1 MECAVSR
8 FRLVVA
14 DLDGTL
20 LDPFGHVTPRTKAVT
35 ARLRERGVPL
45 VIATA
50 RRLVGTRLVADAL
63 ELDGPLILYDGAL
76 GLYYPSGRRL
86 LADPLPANNAQS
98 AAEIMARHGL
108 RPIAQHADSLSES
121 LLIGPARDASYDADY
136 LATAG
141 PHIQELP
148 LASLCR
154 GRPDPLRVVA
164 FGPLERLTEA
174 AEAVAKTGCGW
185 QLLPTGNYGTSELSV
200 FSATASKA
208 SAVATLAKRLNISLE
223 QVFAIGDGINDV
235 SLLASVGYGV
245 AMSNGRDEARAVAKA
260 IAPPNDADGAAW
272 AIETYVLGSSDAES
286 SLLGSET
293 PPSTGSVP

>member
-20 LDPFGHVTPRTKAVT
+20 LDPFGHITPRTKAVA
-35 ARLRERGVPL
+35 ARLRERGIPL

-50 RRLVGTRLVADAL
+50 RRLIGTRPVAEAL
-63 ELDGPLILYDGAL
+63 EMDGPLILYDGAL
-76 GLYYPSGRRL
+76 ILHYPSGRRL
-86 LADPLPANNAQS
+86 FADPLPAKSAQ
-98 AAEIMARHGL
+98 AVAEIMARYGL

-121 LLIGPARDASYDADY
+121 LLIGPAQDAGYDADY

-154 GRPDPLRVVA
+154 GKPDPLRVVA
-164 FGPLERLTEA
+164 FGPLERLRDA
-174 AEAVAKTGCGW
+174 AQAVAETGCGW
-185 QLLPTGNYGTSELSV
+185 QLLPVGNYGASELSV
-200 FSATASKA
+200 FAATASKA
-208 SAVATLAKRLNISLE
+208 SAVAELAKRLAIPLE

-235 SLLASVGYGV
+235 SLLATVGYGV
-245 AMSNGRDEARAVAKA
+245 VMGNGGDEARAVAKA

-272 AIETYVLGSSDAES
+272 AIETYVLATEAGES
-286 SLLGSET
+286 PLD
-293 PPSTGSVP
+293 